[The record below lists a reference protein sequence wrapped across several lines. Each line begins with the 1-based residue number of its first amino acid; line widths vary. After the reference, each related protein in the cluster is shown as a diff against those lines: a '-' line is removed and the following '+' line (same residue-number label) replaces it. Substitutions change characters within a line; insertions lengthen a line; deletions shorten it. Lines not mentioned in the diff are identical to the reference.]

1 MTATGNA
8 TYTHENGAYTMT
20 FERVIQRPIAAVW
33 AALTEPDQLATWF
46 YPFQGRLA
54 EGETVVIPWDEAGLH
69 SRIVAFDPPR
79 LLAWTWHNEGE
90 PESIV
95 RWELFDEGG
104 WTRFVLT
111 HNLPVLGA
119 NEPTD
124 TLAGWHEHLDTLVD
138 ALAGR
143 ERAWSN
149 DTWRRLKDAY
159 AFEIEKALLPGDEG
173 IIEEIG
179 GRKQVHFARIFAA
192 PLERVWEA
200 VSTSEGLSGWFTET
214 TIDAQE
220 GGTITMTFPG
230 HGTYPVVKVE
240 PPRVLEFQF
249 DDDPGNV
256 VRIELFAG
264 GDETLLVLTNRMGA
278 TDLTADHRIGWHYHL
293 DRLPSWLTGEP
304 DPRGAGH
311 HESVSEFYNFA
322 CV

>member
-1 MTATGNA
+1 MSTTGNA
-8 TYTHENGAYTMT
+8 TWTRENGEYTMR
-20 FERVIQRPIAAVW
+20 FERLFQCPITTVW
-33 AALTEPDQLATWF
+33 SALTEPNQLAKWF
-46 YPFQGRLA
+46 YPFQGTLA
-54 EGETVVIPWDEAGLH
+54 EGETVVIPWDETGLQ

-79 LLAWTWHNEGE
+79 LLAWTWHQPGE

-95 RWELFDEGG
+95 RWELFEEGHA
-104 WTRFVLT
+104 TRFVLT
-111 HNLPVLGA
+111 HTLPVLGA

-138 ALAGR
+138 ALAGN

-149 DTWRRLKDAY
+149 ETWRALKDAY
-159 AFEIEKALLPGDEG
+159 AFEVEKALLPGDEE
-173 IIEEIG
+173 IIEEIA

-214 TIDAQE
+214 TMDAQE

-230 HGTYPVVKVE
+230 HGTYTYPVVKVE

-278 TDLTADHRIGWHYHL
+278 TDLSADHRIGWHYHL
-293 DRLPSWLTGEP
+293 DRLPSWIAGEA
-304 DPRGAGH
+304 DPRGEGH
-311 HESVSEFYNFA
+311 HASVELLY
-322 CV
+322 